1 MGLCHITLPP
11 ISIQGPLTRNRTVT
25 LAPIARTPRGR
36 PVLLGQWLI
45 GLGSRYERYSVFRD
59 PVGIATDRKDY
70 LTDGK
75 PRPVKR
81 GRKVRGMTDVMV
93 RPSGHRPVVNRARC
107 MPAARKQAPD
117 RENRHAMTAV
127 IPSRPA
133 LTLWNPWTST
143 LVPLAAR
150 FRHSRSALGR
160 FPVVHACC
168 ALHGF

>member
-1 MGLCHITLPP
+1 MTHTPGLDCPVR
-11 ISIQGPLTRNRTVT
+11 SGPLTRNRTVI
-25 LAPIARTPRGR
+25 LAPIARTYARAL
-36 PVLLGQWLI
+36 VLLGQWLI
-45 GLGSRYERYSVFRD
+45 GLGSRYERYSVFSD

-70 LTDGK
+70 LTGLK
-75 PRPVKR
+75 RRPLKR
-81 GRKVRGMTDVMV
+81 RRKRRGMTNVID
-93 RPSGHRPVVNRARC
+93 RPIGHRPVMDRARGT
-107 MPAARKQAPD
+107 ASTQKQAPD

-160 FPVVHACC
+160 FPVVHACY